1 MIDNDSPLLV
11 TRYGKIAKRLIESLN
26 KHLTLVIALTIAIAI
41 FSIFDI
47 LGLLYTVGL
56 YSEYVHDIV
65 IAIITSIML
74 IFLSLLSFYL
84 FKIRKVL
91 VLWHDLFEESALKTN
106 IALLLKDKSN
116 VELLHAISES
126 IEELNRYINRYIE
139 NDDIK
144 RFLDIKI
151 NDLKFDLLIDDN
163 TADTPLREIIKEYG
177 AIIGKI
183 INGVANKD
191 LLKRLY
197 NQLLEY
203 NKITGNKVGLAI
215 IIADEI
221 ESIELNGSKVIEH
234 LVLLER

>member
-1 MIDNDSPLLV
+1 MSNNESPLLV

-26 KHLTLVIALTIAIAI
+26 KHLILVIALTIAIAI

-47 LGLLYTVGL
+47 LGLLYTLGL
-56 YSEYVHDIV
+56 YSEYVHDII

-74 IFLSLLSFYL
+74 IFLSFLSFYL

-91 VLWHDLFEESALKTN
+91 VLWHDLFEESSLKTN
-106 IALLLKDKSN
+106 ITLLLKDKSN
-116 VELLHAISES
+116 IELLNAISES
-126 IEELNRYINRYIE
+126 IEELNPHIKRYIE
-139 NDDIK
+139 NNDIK

-163 TADTPLREIIKEYG
+163 TTDTPLREIIKEYG

-183 INGVANKD
+183 INGVADKD

-203 NKITGNKVGLAI
+203 NKVTGNKVGLAI

-221 ESIELNGSKVIEH
+221 ESIELKRSKVIEH
-234 LVLLER
+234 LILLEK